1 MLQLI
6 SEIIIEGTKTW
17 KFDALNNCNIV
28 EDTATLTDTCE
39 LILPKKVD
47 WEGSENFKLPIKRG
61 DKIIVKLGY
70 NGNLKTRF
78 AGFIRTIDSKSPI
91 KITCEDGMFL
101 LKTAEVKKKG
111 YAKVTLKQLITDLLA
126 GTGIAFQLI
135 DDDIVLGPYRITKN
149 TVAEELNEIKSE
161 FGLRA
166 YFRNNGSE
174 SKLYVG
180 FTYPLDSR
188 RKEDFIYGQN
198 LISEDFVYRIA
209 EDVKIKVKAISVD
222 AKNKRIEVETGDKD
236 GELYTVYKYNVGKDE
251 LKRFAETELM
261 RFKTTGFK
269 GSFETFGEPFVNKC
283 DIVHIEASDNNKG
296 DFLIKKLEV
305 NFGMNG
311 YRQKIEIGQ
320 PLNLEENGRR

>member
-1 MLQLI
+1 MLVLT
-6 SEIIIEGTKTW
+6 SEIIIEGLQTW
-17 KFDALNNCNIV
+17 KFDALNSCIII

-39 LILPKKVD
+39 LLLPKRVD
-47 WEGSENFKLPIKRG
+47 WQGAKLFKTPIKRG
-61 DKIIVKLGY
+61 DKITVRLGY
-70 NGNLKTRF
+70 NGVLKTRF
-78 AGFIRTIDSKSPI
+78 VGYIRTVDAKKPI
-91 KITCEDGMFL
+91 KIMCEDGMFL
-101 LKTAEVKKKG
+101 LKTVEAKKRG
-111 YAKVTLKQLITDLLA
+111 YAKVTLKQLITDLLS
-126 GTGIAFQLI
+126 GTGIAFELI
-135 DDDIVLGPYRITKN
+135 DADIVLGPYRITKN

-166 YFRNNGSE
+166 YFRTVNNV

-180 FTYPLDSR
+180 FSYPFDSR
-188 RKEDFIYGQN
+188 RRESFVYGQN

-236 GELYTVYKYNVGKDE
+236 GELYTVYKYNVDE
-251 LKRFAETELM
+251 AALKRFAETELI

-283 DIVHIEASDNNKG
+283 DIAHIEASDNNQG

-320 PLNLEENGRR
+320 PLNLK

>member
-1 MLQLI
+1 MLRLT
-6 SEIIIEGTKTW
+6 SEIIIEGSQTW

-39 LILPKKVD
+39 LLLPKRTD
-47 WEGSENFKLPIKRG
+47 WQGAKPFETPIKRG
-61 DKIIVKLGY
+61 DKITVKLGY
-70 NGNLKTRF
+70 DGNNKTRF
-78 AGFIRTIDSKSPI
+78 VGYIRTVDAKKPI

-101 LKTAEVKKKG
+101 LKTVEVKKKG

-126 GTGIAFQLI
+126 GTGIQFQLI

-166 YFRNNGSE
+166 YFRNNEGV
-174 SKLYVG
+174 SKLYIG
-180 FTYPLDSR
+180 FTYPFDSR
-188 RKEDFIYGQN
+188 RHEDFIYGQN

-222 AKNKRIEVETGDKD
+222 VKNKRIEVETGDKD

-251 LKRFAETELM
+251 LKRFAETELI

-283 DIVHIEASDNNKG
+283 DIAHIEASDNNKG

-320 PLNLEENGRR
+320 PLNIK